1 MFMVALFLIAKHFE
15 NNHIFQL
22 TMEYEG
28 KEKEIQQS
36 CDLSCDGAVC
46 QTMCVKC
53 HCAVHGTTG

>member
-1 MFMVALFLIAKHFE
+1 MFMVALSLIAKHFE
-15 NNHIFQL
+15 NNNIFQL

-46 QTMCVKC
+46 QTM
-53 HCAVHGTTG
+53 